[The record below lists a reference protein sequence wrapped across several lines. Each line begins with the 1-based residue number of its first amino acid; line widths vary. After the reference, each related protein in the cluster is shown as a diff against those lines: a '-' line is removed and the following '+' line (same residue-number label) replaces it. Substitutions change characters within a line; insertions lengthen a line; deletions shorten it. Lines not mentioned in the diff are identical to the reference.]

1 MRDEDKIYKGNKKLD
16 EVKIP
21 KYRDKE
27 SDIAY
32 RATDEIIDAVNT
44 SIYLRRPL
52 LVKGKPGLGKSS
64 LAKSIAKDLGI
75 ELIHWRITSKSTLES
90 GLYSYDAIAR
100 LHDASRKTG
109 PSTTAEK
116 DISKYLSLGP
126 LGTAFAYL
134 SKDHDEDKRKKCVL
148 LIDEIDKSDI
158 DLPND
163 LLHILEE
170 LEFEIEELKRMGGTH
185 HINYYKSDKGIDITN
200 GKITATDI
208 PIIIMTSNDT
218 REFPSAFLR
227 RCIQTKITMP
237 DKKELIQIVQDHFG
251 ELEQLDK
258 DLVDDFYSR
267 VDLENPNRVHLS
279 IDQLLNAIYLLR
291 GKLFDSEN
299 IDDIKKEDILKLI
312 LKDLEQ

>member
-1 MRDEDKIYKGNKKLD
+1 MKKEDRIYKGNKKLAD
-16 EVKIP
+16 VPMPPYRSKKEKIP
-21 KYRDKE
+21 YE
-27 SDIAY
+27 A
-32 RATDEIIDAVNT
+32 DEKVIDAVNT

-52 LVKGKPGLGKSS
+52 LIRGKPGLGKSS
-64 LAKSIAKDLGI
+64 LAKSVADDLDI

-100 LHDASRKTG
+100 LHDASRGKEQ
-109 PSTTAEK
+109 SI
-116 DISKYLSLGP
+116 DKYLSLGP

-134 SKDHDEDKRKKCVL
+134 SNDDKEKRKKCVL

-170 LEFEIEELKRMGGTH
+170 LEFEIDELKRMEGTH
-185 HINYYKSDKGIDITN
+185 RINFYKNDDAIDITD
-200 GKITATDI
+200 GKITAHDI
-208 PIIIMTSNDT
+208 PIIIMTSNDS

-227 RCIQTKITMP
+227 RCIQAKLEMP
-237 DKKELIQIVQDHFG
+237 DKDKLLEIVQDHFG
-251 ELEQLDK
+251 SLKHLEE
-258 DLVDDFYSR
+258 DLIDEFYNR
-267 VDLENPNRVHLS
+267 VDPENFKKQHLS

-291 GKLFDSEN
+291 ENLFDAEN
-299 IDDIKKEDILKLI
+299 IDDIKKEHILELI

>member
-1 MRDEDKIYKGNKKLD
+1 MKDTDRIYKGSKKLN

-21 KYRDKE
+21 QYRLNTADK
-27 SDIAY
+27 IVY
-32 RATDEIIDAVNT
+32 RATPEVVDAVNV

-64 LAKSIAKDLGI
+64 LAESIAQDLGI

-100 LHDASRKTG
+100 LHDASRG
-109 PSTTAEK
+109 EEK
-116 DISKYLSLGP
+116 DINKYLTLGP
-126 LGTAFAYL
+126 LGSAFAYL
-134 SKDHDEDKRKKCVL
+134 AQQDDTTKKPKKCVL

-170 LEFEIEELKRMGGTH
+170 HEFEIDELKRMEGTH
-185 HINYYKSDKGIDITN
+185 AINYYKSDDSIDITN

-227 RCIQTKITMP
+227 RCIQTTITMP
-237 DKKELIQIVQDHFG
+237 DKDELIQIVQDHFG
-251 ELEQLDK
+251 SLEQIEK
-258 DLVDDFYSR
+258 DLVDEFHNR
-267 VDLENPNRVHLS
+267 VENPKKVHLS

-291 GKLFDSEN
+291 HKLFNTKDIET
-299 IDDIKKEDILKLI
+299 IKKEHILELI
-312 LKDLEQ
+312 LKNLE